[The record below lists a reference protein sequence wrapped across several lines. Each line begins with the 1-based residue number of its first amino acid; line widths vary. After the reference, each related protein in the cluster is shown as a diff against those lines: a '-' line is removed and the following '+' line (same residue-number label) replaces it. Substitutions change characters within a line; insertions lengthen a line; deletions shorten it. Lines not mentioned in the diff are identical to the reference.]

1 MNDHKPMH
9 TSIYIHFVKHYTLV
23 GGFNPSEKYV
33 SQLGCYSIPNIW
45 KVSQNS
51 MVPNHQPVRVW
62 QCWIYW
68 MSSLR
73 WHQMCLAG
81 NPAMARQLGPLGP
94 GGRWTPRNRWNS
106 NTRTWARRKA
116 YTTSLSLF
124 FRSQMRAPW
133 CWNMHTN
140 IYPNNS
146 SPSHVSKY
154 TSTMVR
160 IWDGWFHHI
169 IANWDV
175 HPNMSHRK
183 WYFCHAWHGR
193 VADYYHRL
201 RQVYVVQTVFLNKN
215 GMVIKTT

>member
-146 SPSHVSKY
+146 SPSHVGLHIPAPWS
-154 TSTMVR
+154 
-160 IWDGWFHHI
+160 IWAWQLATVKFPQKTRTAQRLVCLKVGQRL
-169 IANWDV
+169 ALEV
-175 HPNMSHRK
+175 
-183 WYFCHAWHGR
+183 FCHSASVWNGR
-193 VADYYHRL
+193 RFKGNSAAHHRCSS
-201 RQVYVVQTVFLNKN
+201 V
-215 GMVIKTT
+215 